1 MTKRAFL
8 IAAVALLAAGL
19 ALAATPPPANPPL
32 NGTITAI
39 KGTRVDI
46 TVEGEKPAWVKKG
59 SGIKLKGGLGKIV
72 EVTATGVAFNTK
84 KASTLAVGEKV
95 VVEKGTVVPEGC

>member
-1 MTKRAFL
+1 MTRRIL
-8 IAAVALLAAGL
+8 LMTAVALLAAGL
-19 ALAATPPPANPPL
+19 ALAASPAPTNPPL

-46 TVEGEKPAWVKKG
+46 TVDGEKPAWVKKG

-72 EVTATGVAFNTK
+72 EVTATSVAFNTK
-84 KASTLAVGEKV
+84 KASTLAIGEKV